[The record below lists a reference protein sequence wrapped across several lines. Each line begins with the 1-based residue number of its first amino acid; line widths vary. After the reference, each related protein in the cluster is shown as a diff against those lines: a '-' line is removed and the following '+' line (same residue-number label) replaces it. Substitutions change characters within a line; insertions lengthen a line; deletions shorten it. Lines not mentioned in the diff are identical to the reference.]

1 MFSKFHTTQYLI
13 TRRPLFLPT
22 FMARKKAES
31 TEKKKKTTK
40 SKTKAKTKKTKGKTK
55 SSKKAKKSTQALDDA
70 AIVIVDDNLEI
81 DKEKEIEERRA
92 YLEEARSQEAF
103 D

>member
-1 MFSKFHTTQYLI
+1 MV
-13 TRRPLFLPT
+13 
-22 FMARKKAES
+22 RKKADS
-31 TEKKKKTTK
+31 TEKKIKSSK
-40 SKTKAKTKKTKGKTK
+40 SKTKAKTKKTKAKTK
-55 SSKKAKKSTQALDDA
+55 STKKSSQPLDDA

-92 YLEEARSQEAF
+92 YLEEARSQEAS

>member
-1 MFSKFHTTQYLI
+1 MV
-13 TRRPLFLPT
+13 
-22 FMARKKAES
+22 RKKADS
-31 TEKKKKTTK
+31 TEKKTK
-40 SKTKAKTKKTKGKTK
+40 SSKSQTKAKTKKTKAKTK
-55 SSKKAKKSTQALDDA
+55 STKKSTQPLDDA

-92 YLEEARSQEAF
+92 YLEEARSQEAS